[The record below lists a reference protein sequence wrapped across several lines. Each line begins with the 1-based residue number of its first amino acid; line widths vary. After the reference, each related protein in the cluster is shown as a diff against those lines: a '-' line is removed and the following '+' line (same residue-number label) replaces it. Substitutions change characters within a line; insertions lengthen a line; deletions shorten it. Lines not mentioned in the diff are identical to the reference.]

1 MVLNINLLFLLVNL
15 SHLSNTTI
23 QKFRCGKIFFSSVRS
38 KERHLFIL
46 INVSSLLNKSNNL
59 KKKSY

>member
-23 QKFRCGKIFFSSVRS
+23 QKFRCGKIFF
-38 KERHLFIL
+38 L
-46 INVSSLLNKSNNL
+46 
-59 KKKSY
+59 